1 MESSF
6 VHTEAQDR
14 EVQQVEYDFR
24 GDVVMITGGARGQG
38 RSHAR
43 QFAKAGADLVLIDAP
58 EPLTSTYYAMS
69 SNEDLDATVHECEA
83 LGARVLAV
91 TADVRS
97 RAQLEGAVEQTL
109 ERFGKVDVLICN
121 AGIASLYE
129 VSEMP
134 EEAWD
139 ELIDINLKGV
149 FLAAQAASRPMIAAG
164 SGKIIFTGSIHCFT
178 GVPAAAHYVAAKHGV
193 AGFAKAL
200 ALELAPHG
208 ITVNYVCPTAVN
220 TAMIDAMT
228 DPRIPE
234 TFGERMV
241 GLTGSWNQLQEGAPP
256 LEPIE
261 ISQAML
267 WLASDSADFVTGS
280 PLLVDAGFTAK

>member
-6 VHTEAQDR
+6 VHGEARDR
-14 EVQQVEYDFR
+14 DITQVEYDFS

-38 RSHAR
+38 RSHAI
-43 QFAKAGADLVLIDAP
+43 QFAKAGADLVLVDAP
-58 EPLTSTYYAMS
+58 QPLHTTYYEMS
-69 SNEDLDATVHECEA
+69 SNEDLDQTAADCRA
-83 LGARVLAV
+83 LGVKALAV

-97 RAQLEGAVEQTL
+97 REQLNAAVDQTL
-109 ERFGKVDVLICN
+109 QELGKIDVLICN
-121 AGIASLYE
+121 AGIASLFE

-139 ELIDINLKGV
+139 ELMDINLKGV
-149 FLAAQAASRPMIAAG
+149 FLSAQAASRPMMEARH
-164 SGKIIFTGSIHCFT
+164 GKIIFTGSIHCFT
-178 GVPAAAHYVAAKHGV
+178 GVPAAAHYVASKHGV
-193 AGFAKAL
+193 AGLAKVL
-200 ALELAPHG
+200 AIELAPYG

-220 TAMIDAMT
+220 TSMVEAMN
-228 DPRIPE
+228 DPRVPE

-241 GLTGSWNQLQEGAPP
+241 GLTGSWNQLEEGAPP

-261 ISQAML
+261 ITQAML
-267 WLASDSADFVTGS
+267 WLASDSSDFVTGA

>member
-6 VHTEAQDR
+6 AHTEAKVR
-14 EVQQVEYDFR
+14 EIRQVKYDFT
-24 GDVVMITGGARGQG
+24 GDVVFISGAARGQG
-38 RSHAR
+38 RSHALG
-43 QFAKAGADLVLIDAP
+43 FAAAGANVVLLDTQGKLGSMYYGLA
-58 EPLTSTYYAMS
+58 TS
-69 SNEDLDATVHECEA
+69 EELDQTAADCRA
-83 LGARVLAV
+83 LGVKALAV
-91 TADVRS
+91 TGDVRHS
-97 RAQLEGAVEQTL
+97 AEVEAAVNAAIAE
-109 ERFGKVDVLICN
+109 FGKIDILICN

-139 ELIDINLKGV
+139 ELLDINLKGV
-149 FLAAQAASRPMIAAG
+149 FLCARHVVPHMIKAK
-164 SGKIIFTGSIHCFT
+164 SGKILFTGSIHCFT
-178 GVPAAAHYVAAKHGV
+178 GVPGASHYVAAKHGV

-200 ALELAPHG
+200 ALEVAPAG

-220 TAMIDAMT
+220 TMMVEAML
-228 DPRIPE
+228 DPRVPE

-261 ISQAML
+261 ITQAML
-267 WLASDSADFVTGS
+267 WLASDSAKFVTGA

>member
-6 VHTEAQDR
+6 VHGEARDR
-14 EVQQVEYDFR
+14 DITQVEYDFS

-38 RSHAR
+38 RSHAL

-58 EPLTSTYYAMS
+58 QPLHTTYYAMS
-69 SNEDLDATVHECEA
+69 SNEDLDQTAADCRA
-83 LGARVLAV
+83 LGVKALAV
-91 TADVRS
+91 TADV
-97 RAQLEGAVEQTL
+97 QEL
-109 ERFGKVDVLICN
+109 GKIDVLICN

-139 ELIDINLKGV
+139 ELMDINLKGV
-149 FLAAQAASRPMIAAG
+149 FLSAQAASRPMIEARR
-164 SGKIIFTGSIHCFT
+164 GKIIFTGSIHCFT
-178 GVPAAAHYVAAKHGV
+178 GVPAAAHYVASKHGV
-193 AGFAKAL
+193 AGLAKVL
-200 ALELAPHG
+200 AIELAPYG

-220 TAMIDAMT
+220 TSMVEAMN
-228 DPRIPE
+228 DPRVPE

-241 GLTGSWNQLQEGAPP
+241 ALTGSWNQLEEGAPP

-267 WLASDSADFVTGS
+267 WLASDSSDFVTGA